1 MRFRLYHHTIDHAHP
16 LRILSIALDV
26 VDDVEQVESDIML
39 TGYDGLQSHEL
50 RDNVDAIAPPSAQ
63 DVRQFVA
70 ETSIW
75 THQQQRSHHDFVY
88 TLIKT

>member
-1 MRFRLYHHTIDHAHP
+1 MFI
-16 LRILSIALDV
+16 
-26 VDDVEQVESDIML
+26 
-39 TGYDGLQSHEL
+39 GYDGLQSHEL

-63 DVRQFVA
+63 DVHQFVA

-75 THQQQRSHHDFVY
+75 THLQQRSHHDFIY